1 MCKKLTL
8 LILTLTISLSV
19 CGCNLS
25 DSDMDIYEKIHK
37 KYLKMESYTA
47 DLDMTV
53 FSNKTEN
60 RYFVT
65 QKSQVP
71 DKFYT
76 RVTDPDGLFSVT
88 TVTDGAVTRVDA
100 EGSDYAIT
108 VPSDDY
114 MNLLFVNNFLTAY
127 YASESTYLSVD
138 SSLIKGN
145 NTSFSVDIDES
156 GLCIRRACMTFDN
169 DSLAPQSITIYGENE
184 QILATAKYENF
195 NFNEN
200 IDPSVFNTD

>member
-1 MCKKLTL
+1 MCKKLTS
-8 LILTLTISLSV
+8 LILTLMISLSV
-19 CGCNLS
+19 CGCGIS
-25 DSDMDIYEKIHK
+25 DSEMAIYEKLHK
-37 KYLKMESYTA
+37 KFLKMESYTA

-53 FSNKTEN
+53 FSNKTQN

-65 QKSQVP
+65 QKTQNP
-71 DKFYT
+71 GKFYT
-76 RVTDPDGLFSVT
+76 RVTDPDGIFSVT

-100 EGSDYAIT
+100 DGSDYAIT

-127 YASESTYLSVD
+127 YASEATSLSVN
-138 SSLIKGN
+138 SSPVKRN
-145 NTSFSVDIDES
+145 STTFSVDIDES

-169 DSLAPQSITIYGENE
+169 ESLVPETIIIYGENE
-184 QILATAKYENF
+184 QILAKAKYDNF
-195 NFNEN
+195 KFNDS